1 MRRGRTKVARFVA
14 ITGLL
19 AALPLAS
26 AGVAQAAMAGANPAT
41 TTLRPDLRSVHVLT
55 GLNAGRAQFCFD
67 KALNNTGPAGANYRL
82 GGYRWDT
89 MDSGIGSSVLDSN
102 NQCVDVLMAPGAGGS
117 PNLNSYTF
125 GQVTTGAVT
134 AAISGGQVNL
144 DDSTANVDSNTHNGT
159 AGHTTGPDLT
169 SVTVGAPAGTN
180 EMIYTFDEPVDSSAA
195 NLDATKFGYVNAAGT
210 VRTGAVITGV
220 DSVGDVRVAFGA
232 FNTTEAVNAFVTRGG
247 AFSVNTPG
255 AARSNNPNPETY
267 NPVMNVAVPGSSG
280 ISAAPGLSA
289 AVIQGTNQ
297 IAYTFD
303 QNVACFV
310 SCSAFNATN
319 FHAVTSN
326 GDEITANSITV
337 EADGKTVL
345 ATFNA
350 PNITNL
356 LEEVTVASVNGVAV
370 VNPNNSQTNAPG
382 GKPVGGNAGA
392 FGTGFTNGPDAT
404 SVTFNSST
412 GQAVVNFDQRVA
424 ANAAGQPVQNDGTT
438 PTTLDSWRLLDSLGN
453 FIATPT
459 TATVEPLGPYLSD
472 VRLTFSTP
480 TLLGA
485 AKSLMVCGNEDPST
499 GGTNPYASHFGDTPA
514 ACPTNNNSAVY
525 TFGTTHGTGAP
536 GMNPA
541 GNVHQILAPA
551 ASGASVRAG
560 RTHVT
565 LRRVRITKADHKK
578 AVARKHHRSK
588 HHR

>member
-89 MDSGIGSSVLDSN
+89 MDAGIGTSVLDSN
-102 NQCVDVLMAPGAGGS
+102 NQCVDVLMGTDHSGSS

-125 GQVTTGAVT
+125 GQVSTGAVT

-180 EMIYTFDEPVDSSAA
+180 EMIYTFDEPVETNAA
-195 NLDATKFGYVNAAGT
+195 DLVAGGFGYVNAAGNT
-210 VRTGAVITGV
+210 RTGAVITGV

-232 FNTTEAVNAFVTRGG
+232 FNTTEAVNAFVFR
-247 AFSVNTPG
+247 AAVNSQG
-255 AARSNNPNPETY
+255 AARSDNPNPETY
-267 NPVMNVAVPGSSG
+267 NPIMNVAVPGSSG

-303 QNVACFV
+303 QNVACFI
-310 SCSAFNATN
+310 SCNAVN
-319 FHAVTSN
+319 AAQFRAVTSN

-345 ATFNA
+345 ATFNT

-356 LEEVTVASVNGVAV
+356 LEEVTVASVSTFAV
-370 VNPNNSQTNAPG
+370 VNPNNSLTNAPG

-392 FGTGFTNGPDAT
+392 FGTGFTNAPDAT
-404 SVTFNSST
+404 SVTFNSSS

-424 ANAAGQPVQNDGTT
+424 ANAAGQPVRPDGTT
-438 PTTLDSWRLLDSLGN
+438 PTLLTDWRLLDSLGN

-485 AKSLMVCGNEDPST
+485 AKSLMVCGNNSSSGTDPYA
-499 GGTNPYASHFGDTPA
+499 GTNGTSPA
-514 ACPTNNNSAVY
+514 FCPTVNESATY
-525 TFGTTHGTGAP
+525 TFGTPHAAGAP

-541 GNVHQILAPA
+541 GNVQQILAPA

-565 LRRVRITKADHKK
+565 LRRVRITNADHKK
-578 AVARKHHRSK
+578 AVTRKHHRSK